1 MNLFKLVIT
10 NIKNYGVSETFILV
24 ILEIIYSFNSNYN
37 KHIFFDES
45 ISDAYSFSKKN
56 KVYNSPYC
64 PTPIYFLK
72 IISSFLKNFNLKKF
86 TFIDFGSGAGRTLFF
101 FKNYFKNFY
110 GIEFNK
116 TYEKYYKKEEFILCD
131 LRKKNDFKFLK
142 KNNRFFIL
150 FFFDPFE
157 QNLVEK
163 IVSKFEDK
171 KYIIIL
177 INYRKLGNKYG
188 KKLFNKEFI
197 NKNRNIRIYSNFDFK
212 KL

>member
-10 NIKNYGVSETFILV
+10 NIKNYGFSETFILV

-45 ISDAYSFSKKN
+45 ISDKYSFAKKN

-101 FKNYFKNFY
+101 FGKYFKNFY

-116 TYEKYYKKEEFILCD
+116 AYEKFYKEKEFILCD
-131 LRKKNDFKFLK
+131 LRKKNNFKFLK
-142 KNNRFFIL
+142 RENNFFIL

-163 IVSKFEDK
+163 IVSKFKDK
-171 KYIIIL
+171 KYILVL
-177 INYRKLGNKYG
+177 INYRKLANKYG
-188 KKLFNKEFI
+188 KKLFSKKFI
-197 NKNRNIRIYSNFDFK
+197 NKNKNIRIYSNFNLK
-212 KL
+212 K